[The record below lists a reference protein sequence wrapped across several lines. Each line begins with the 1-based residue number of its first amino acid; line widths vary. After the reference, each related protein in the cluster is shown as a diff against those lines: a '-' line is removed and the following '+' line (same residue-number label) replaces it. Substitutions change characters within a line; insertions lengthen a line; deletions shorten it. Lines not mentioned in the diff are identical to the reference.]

1 MSNEISIK
9 QAASAVVPATQQ
21 TGTNNFNV
29 NNESGGTVNFISNY
43 NYLQNTPGVS
53 AEQLMAIQAFSQ
65 EYYQLIVTCEED
77 VFKDN
82 IVTVPV
88 GRALTKYL
96 VPTEIFDRCST
107 LSDDGKAELMRFPA
121 IICREN
127 TEMKGT
133 TDPNQWAMFAYI
145 KMIRVAG
152 KNIKIAF
159 HPLAPIQQQKLCDK
173 RNAVF
178 FDLDMDC
185 AITDLNHSAWSV
197 HKVNVFEALD
207 EAGIPGI
214 PRPM

>member
-1 MSNEISIK
+1 MGNEIAIK
-9 QAASAVVPATQQ
+9 KADAAITPTTQQ
-21 TGTNNFNV
+21 TGKTNV
-29 NNESGGTVNFISNY
+29 NVTNESGGIVNFNITY
-43 NYLQNTPGVS
+43 PQTTPGVS
-53 AEQLMAIQAFSQ
+53 AEQLMAVKSFSK

-82 IVTVPV
+82 IVTVPA

-107 LSDDGKAELMRFPA
+107 LSDEGKAELMRFPA

-127 TEMKGT
+127 TGMSGV

-145 KMIRVAG
+145 KLIRVSG

-159 HPLAPIQQQKLCDK
+159 QPLVPIQQQKLCDK
-173 RNAVF
+173 RNAIYL
-178 FDLDMDC
+178 DLNMDC

-207 EAGIPGI
+207 EAEIPGI
-214 PRPM
+214 PKPM

>member
-1 MSNEISIK
+1 MGNEIAVK
-9 QAASAVVPATQQ
+9 KADAAITPTVQQ
-21 TGTNNFNV
+21 TGNTNLNVTNKSGVVVNFNI
-29 NNESGGTVNFISNY
+29 TY
-43 NYLQNTPGVS
+43 PQATPGVS
-53 AEQLMAIQAFSQ
+53 AEQLMAVQSFSK

-77 VFKDN
+77 VFRDN

-107 LSDDGKAELMRFPA
+107 LSDGGKAELMRFPA

-159 HPLAPIQQQKLCDK
+159 QPLVPIQQQKLCDK
-173 RNAVF
+173 RNAVYL
-178 FDLDMDC
+178 DLNMDC

-214 PRPM
+214 PKPM

>member
-1 MSNEISIK
+1 MGKEISVQK
-9 QAASAVVPATQQ
+9 ADSAITPTTQQ
-21 TGTNNFNV
+21 TGKTNVNVTNENGGIVNFNI
-29 NNESGGTVNFISNY
+29 TY
-43 NYLQNTPGVS
+43 PQNTPGVS
-53 AEQLMAIQAFSQ
+53 AEQLMAIQSFSN

-96 VPTEIFDRCST
+96 VPPEIFNRCST
-107 LSDDGKAELMRFPA
+107 LSDEGKAELMRFPA

-145 KMIRVAG
+145 KLIRVGG
-152 KNIKIAF
+152 KNIKIVF
-159 HPLAPIQQQKLCDK
+159 QPLAPIQQQKFCDK
-173 RNAVF
+173 RNAAF
-178 FDLDMDC
+178 FDLNMDC

-207 EAGIPGI
+207 EAGVPGI

>member
-1 MSNEISIK
+1 MGNEIAVK
-9 QAASAVVPATQQ
+9 KADAAITPTIQQ
-21 TGTNNFNV
+21 TGNTNFNV
-29 NNESGGTVNFISNY
+29 TNENGGVVNFNITY
-43 NYLQNTPGVS
+43 PQATPGVS
-53 AEQLMAIQAFSQ
+53 AEQLMAIQSFSK

-82 IVTVPV
+82 IVTVPS

-96 VPTEIFDRCST
+96 VPAEIFDRCST
-107 LSDDGKAELMRFPA
+107 LSEEGKAELMRFPA

-127 TEMKGT
+127 TEMRGV

-145 KMIRVAG
+145 KLIRVAG

-159 HPLAPIQQQKLCDK
+159 QPLVPIQQHKLCDK
-173 RNAVF
+173 RNAVYL
-178 FDLDMDC
+178 DLNMDC

-214 PRPM
+214 PNPM